1 MTICFFSA
9 QYLPTVGGVE
19 RYTYNL
25 AKRVIR
31 RGHRAVV
38 VTSALAGL
46 PARETD
52 PDGIEILRLPAFGL
66 MGGRFPVVRPCAE
79 FRRLSKTL
87 WQEIRPDFVV
97 ANNLFYTLSLYAAF
111 AAKKR
116 KVPALLINH
125 GTQYLMTGN
134 PVLVWMGKVYEHM
147 LAQLIRRRIDRFCAV
162 SGAGADWLWQ
172 AFGIK
177 ADGIVYNAV
186 DPAELEQLAAGGE
199 KDWRGRSGLEK
210 NTPLIGFSGRVIPE
224 KGADKLCDAMA
235 EIRKAVPDAAAILA
249 GDGNL
254 LEALRARCP
263 QGVFLAGKVSYEDSL
278 ALIAQSDLFCLPT
291 RSEGFASTVLEAAAL
306 KTPILT
312 TPTGGSVELLPDGEY
327 GTLMPDM
334 SVQAIVEACVRGLRD
349 TQWRRR
355 AAANARARLCEHFT
369 WDKSTDTLLEM
380 IGRACCKEEK

>member
-79 FRRLSKTL
+79 FRHLSKTL

-116 KVPALLINH
+116 KVPAL
-125 GTQYLMTGN
+125 Q
-134 PVLVWMGKVYEHM
+134 
-147 LAQLIRRRIDRFCAV
+147 
-162 SGAGADWLWQ
+162 
-172 AFGIK
+172 
-177 ADGIVYNAV
+177 
-186 DPAELEQLAAGGE
+186 
-199 KDWRGRSGLEK
+199 
-210 NTPLIGFSGRVIPE
+210 
-224 KGADKLCDAMA
+224 
-235 EIRKAVPDAAAILA
+235 RKQ
-249 GDGNL
+249 N
-254 LEALRARCP
+254 
-263 QGVFLAGKVSYEDSL
+263 
-278 ALIAQSDLFCLPT
+278 
-291 RSEGFASTVLEAAAL
+291 
-306 KTPILT
+306 
-312 TPTGGSVELLPDGEY
+312 
-327 GTLMPDM
+327 
-334 SVQAIVEACVRGLRD
+334 
-349 TQWRRR
+349 
-355 AAANARARLCEHFT
+355 
-369 WDKSTDTLLEM
+369 
-380 IGRACCKEEK
+380 KER